1 MAELML
7 FHHAQG
13 LTPGVLGF
21 AEDLRAGGHVVH
33 TPDLYDGTTFTD
45 IGSGVSHAEA
55 VGFDV
60 IIERG
65 MAAASGLDDVVVYA
79 GFSLGVLPA
88 QKLAQTRSGARG
100 ALLYHAGV
108 PTSAFGSSWPD
119 GVALQM
125 HVMADDDWGDL
136 ADMQSLEAEIEGA
149 ELFVYLG
156 STHLFADSSLPDYDE
171 KAAHL
176 LLERSLDLL
185 NTID

>member
-1 MAELML
+1 MAELIL

-21 AEDLRAGGHVVH
+21 AEDLRAAGHIVH
-33 TPDLYDGTTFTD
+33 TPDLYDGSTFTD

-55 VGFDV
+55 IGFEV

-65 MAAASGLDDVVVYA
+65 IAAASGFVDAVVYA
-79 GFSLGVLPA
+79 GMSLGVLPA

-100 ALLYHAGV
+100 ALLYHSGV
-108 PTSAFGSSWPD
+108 PTSTFGSSWPN

-136 ADMQSLEAEIEGA
+136 ADMKSLEAEIEGA
-149 ELFVYLG
+149 ELFVYPG

-171 KAAHL
+171 DAARP
-176 LLERSLDLL
+176 LLERTLEFLSALE
-185 NTID
+185 